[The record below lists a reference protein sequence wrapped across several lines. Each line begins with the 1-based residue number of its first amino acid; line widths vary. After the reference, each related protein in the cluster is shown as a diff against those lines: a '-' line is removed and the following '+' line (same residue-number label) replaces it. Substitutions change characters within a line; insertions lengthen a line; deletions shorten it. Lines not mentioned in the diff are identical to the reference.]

1 MIRRFIAAA
10 LALAIAA
17 PVVSAQNQLVNAGLE
32 TGTFAGWT
40 LGGNSPSYGV
50 DVDGVLIAG
59 ANPPFPPNYTNVRSG
74 NYSAWALVRCS
85 GPCATEYLTMSQT
98 VAVQAAT
105 NYSVGYWLGN
115 DSQSGFGMNENDS
128 KAQIF
133 VNGVGLRSGFQV
145 IGTGSTSLDF
155 VNIGATF
162 NTGAATSVTV
172 EFRLNGSG
180 TSYVGISADDFYLD
194 GPAGDPGVVPEPAT
208 VGLVG
213 LGLLGLG
220 GFARRRRN
228 S

>member
-133 VNGVGLRSGFQV
+133 VNGVGLPKRLSGDRHRLHVARLRQHRRHLQYGCSNLGDGRV
-145 IGTGSTSLDF
+145 P
-155 VNIGATF
+155 
-162 NTGAATSVTV
+162 V
-172 EFRLNGSG
+172 ERKRDVVRRHFGGRLLSRWP
-180 TSYVGISADDFYLD
+180 SW
-194 GPAGDPGVVPEPAT
+194 
-208 VGLVG
+208 
-213 LGLLGLG
+213 
-220 GFARRRRN
+220 
-228 S
+228 